1 MDTTINSK
9 NIPIEYR
16 VQLQGKMN
24 RGVFDCINS
33 GFGGKCSGS
42 KNHRQSPYN
51 VVEDIIGFADSQW
64 GRMVGW
70 KCRECGQIQ
79 FFHLRENENRGTFDY
94 VRMYHEYKTTGKYE
108 Y

>member
-1 MDTTINSK
+1 MDTVINSK

-16 VQLQGKMN
+16 VLLQGKMN
-24 RGVFDCINS
+24 KGIFDCVNS
-33 GFGGKCSGS
+33 GWGGKCSGS

-51 VVEDIIGFADSQW
+51 VVEDIIGFADSKW
-64 GRMVGW
+64 GWMVVW

-94 VRMYHEYKTTGKYE
+94 VRMYHEYKTTRKYE

>member
-16 VQLQGKMN
+16 VQLQG
-24 RGVFDCINS
+24 
-33 GFGGKCSGS
+33 S

-51 VVEDIIGFADSQW
+51 IVEDIIGFADSQW
-64 GRMVGW
+64 GRMVVW

-94 VRMYHEYKTTGKYE
+94 VRMYHEYKTTGKYK